1 MSEHND
7 HLDEVDTTQEE
18 ELRVSARRRSTKDDA
33 APQSPL
39 ETYLREINETA
50 LLTANDEKELLTES
64 MVGGK

>member
-39 ETYLREINETA
+39 ETYLM
-50 LLTANDEKELLTES
+50 KS
-64 MVGGK
+64 MKPLC